1 MGQRRLHYSPAM
13 SDVTEADRR
22 GLPLLSS
29 GVPRE
34 RADAARNRARV
45 LAAAERLFAAR
56 GVDAVSMDDVARA
69 AGVGKGTLYRR
80 FKDKSGLA
88 AALLNERETE
98 LQTKMLSGP
107 PPLGPGAPPNDRLA
121 AFIAA
126 YVAYVDRHLE
136 LVDLSQTASPGARLR
151 TGAHRL
157 WRHHCQI
164 LLTAAGVPDAGVR
177 ADILLAALTA
187 EQVRHWRRD
196 QRLSLSDL
204 TDAIVAAGRRLT
216 ER

>member
-1 MGQRRLHYSPAM
+1 MGQRWLHYSPAM
-13 SDVTEADRR
+13 SDLTEADRR

-88 AALLNERETE
+88 AALLSERETE

-151 TGAHRL
+151 TGAHQL

-187 EQVRHWRRD
+187 EQVRQWRRD